1 MAEPGRA
8 VLMSS
13 HITSDLERIADRI
26 VCIDA
31 GASSLTCP
39 RTSSPTRWASRAAAW
54 RTSRRSADAGVVPD
68 AELRYLRHDYGI
80 DVLVPDRFAFAE
92 NFPEIPVDRMTID
105 DYMTLTPE
113 GRCPIMKRAFFLEM
127 TIFRDYARQLVGLGI
142 LVSLCIGL
150 GMQTPLAMPAT
161 LTCMFFMM
169 SAMGLAAYDQLNHWE
184 LFRLTLPLSRRDV
197 VLGRYAAIVTF
208 GLLGMVVGISGALIC
223 TVVASAIGLP
233 GEVGEAFAFDPDML
247 SVMAVVTCFTLLIGS
262 VVASIVTPLYF
273 RLGQTRATQILP
285 TVIVLLFVVPVAIF
299 GNSGMLDGGI
309 PGMELV
315 SAALEAL
322 ETPAGMAVGLRGSRG
337 PVGCGAGISAVV
349 SLKLYER
356 REL

>member
-1 MAEPGRA
+1 
-8 VLMSS
+8 
-13 HITSDLERIADRI
+13 
-26 VCIDA
+26 
-31 GASSLTCP
+31 
-39 RTSSPTRWASRAAAW
+39 
-54 RTSRRSADAGVVPD
+54 
-68 AELRYLRHDYGI
+68 
-80 DVLVPDRFAFAE
+80 
-92 NFPEIPVDRMTID
+92 
-105 DYMTLTPE
+105 
-113 GRCPIMKRAFFLEM
+113 MKRAFLLEM
-127 TIFRDYARQLVGLGI
+127 TIFRDYARQLVGLGL

-150 GMQTPLAMPAT
+150 GMQTPLAMPAA

-208 GLLGMVVGISGALIC
+208 GLLGMVVGI
-223 TVVASAIGLP
+223 VAAVAATGFVSAIGLP

-247 SVMAVVTCFTLLIGS
+247 SVMAVVTCFTLFIGS
-262 VVASIVTPLYF
+262 VVASVVTPLYF

-285 TVIVLLFVVPVAIF
+285 TVIVLLFVVPVVVL

-322 ETPAGMAVGLRGSRG
+322 DTPAGMAVGCVVLVALS
-337 PVGCGAGISAVV
+337 AAALAISAAV

>member
-1 MAEPGRA
+1 
-8 VLMSS
+8 
-13 HITSDLERIADRI
+13 
-26 VCIDA
+26 
-31 GASSLTCP
+31 
-39 RTSSPTRWASRAAAW
+39 
-54 RTSRRSADAGVVPD
+54 
-68 AELRYLRHDYGI
+68 
-80 DVLVPDRFAFAE
+80 
-92 NFPEIPVDRMTID
+92 
-105 DYMTLTPE
+105 
-113 GRCPIMKRAFFLEM
+113 MKRAFLIEM
-127 TIFRDYARQLVGLGI
+127 TIFRDYARQLVGLGL

-150 GMQTPLAMPAT
+150 GMQTPIAMPAT

-197 VLGRYAAIVTF
+197 VLGRYAAIATF
-208 GLLGMVVGISGALIC
+208 GLTGMVVGFAGALLC
-223 TVVASAIGLP
+223 MGVASVVGLP

-247 SVMAVVTCFTLLIGS
+247 GVMAVATCFTLLIGA
-262 VVASIVTPLYF
+262 VVASVGTPLYF

-285 TVIVLLFVVPVAIF
+285 TVIALLFVVPVATL

-322 ETPAGMAVGLRGSRG
+322 ETPAGMAT
-337 PVGCGAGISAVV
+337 GCVVLAALSVAALAISAAV

>member
-1 MAEPGRA
+1 
-8 VLMSS
+8 
-13 HITSDLERIADRI
+13 
-26 VCIDA
+26 
-31 GASSLTCP
+31 
-39 RTSSPTRWASRAAAW
+39 
-54 RTSRRSADAGVVPD
+54 
-68 AELRYLRHDYGI
+68 
-80 DVLVPDRFAFAE
+80 
-92 NFPEIPVDRMTID
+92 
-105 DYMTLTPE
+105 
-113 GRCPIMKRAFFLEM
+113 MKRAYLIEM
-127 TIFRDYARQLVGLGI
+127 TVFRDYARQLVGLGL

-208 GLLGMVVGISGALIC
+208 GLLGMAVGLVGALI
-223 TVVASAIGLP
+223 SIGAVDALGIG
-233 GEVGEAFAFDPDML
+233 GEVGEAFALDADLLGP
-247 SVMAVVTCFTLLIGS
+247 MAFVTSFTLLIGS
-262 VVASIVTPLYF
+262 VVASVVTPLYF

-285 TVIVLLFVVPVAIF
+285 TVIVLLFVVPVVIL

-322 ETPAGMAVGLRGSRG
+322 ETPAGMA
-337 PVGCGAGISAVV
+337 CGVTACVAFSAVVLAISAAV

>member
-1 MAEPGRA
+1 
-8 VLMSS
+8 
-13 HITSDLERIADRI
+13 
-26 VCIDA
+26 
-31 GASSLTCP
+31 
-39 RTSSPTRWASRAAAW
+39 
-54 RTSRRSADAGVVPD
+54 
-68 AELRYLRHDYGI
+68 
-80 DVLVPDRFAFAE
+80 
-92 NFPEIPVDRMTID
+92 
-105 DYMTLTPE
+105 
-113 GRCPIMKRAFFLEM
+113 MKRAFLLEM
-127 TIFRDYARQLVGLGI
+127 TIFRDYARQLVGLGL

-208 GLLGMVVGISGALIC
+208 TVGALLC
-223 TVVASAIGLP
+223 MVVASAVGLP

-285 TVIVLLFVVPVAIF
+285 TVIVLLFVVPVVIL

-322 ETPAGMAVGLRGSRG
+322 DTPAGMAVGCVVLIALSA
-337 PVGCGAGISAVV
+337 VALAISAAV

>member
-1 MAEPGRA
+1 
-8 VLMSS
+8 
-13 HITSDLERIADRI
+13 
-26 VCIDA
+26 
-31 GASSLTCP
+31 
-39 RTSSPTRWASRAAAW
+39 
-54 RTSRRSADAGVVPD
+54 
-68 AELRYLRHDYGI
+68 
-80 DVLVPDRFAFAE
+80 
-92 NFPEIPVDRMTID
+92 
-105 DYMTLTPE
+105 
-113 GRCPIMKRAFFLEM
+113 MKRAFLLEM
-127 TIFRDYARQLVGLGI
+127 TIFRDYARQLVGLGL

-208 GLLGMVVGISGALIC
+208 GLLGMVVGI
-223 TVVASAIGLP
+223 VAAVAATGFVSAIGLP
-233 GEVGEAFAFDPDML
+233 GEVGEAFAFDPSML

-273 RLGQTRATQILP
+273 RGQTRATQILP
-285 TVIVLLFVVPVAIF
+285 TVIVLLFVVPVVIL

-315 SAALEAL
+315 SAALKAL
-322 ETPAGMAVGLRGSRG
+322 DTPAGMAVGCVVLVALSA
-337 PVGCGAGISAVV
+337 VALAISAAV
-349 SLKLYER
+349 SLKLYEQ

>member
-1 MAEPGRA
+1 
-8 VLMSS
+8 
-13 HITSDLERIADRI
+13 
-26 VCIDA
+26 
-31 GASSLTCP
+31 
-39 RTSSPTRWASRAAAW
+39 
-54 RTSRRSADAGVVPD
+54 
-68 AELRYLRHDYGI
+68 
-80 DVLVPDRFAFAE
+80 
-92 NFPEIPVDRMTID
+92 
-105 DYMTLTPE
+105 
-113 GRCPIMKRAFFLEM
+113 MKRAFLLEM
-127 TIFRDYARQLVGLGI
+127 TIFRDYGRQLVGLGL

-150 GMQTPLAMPAT
+150 
-161 LTCMFFMM
+161 CMFFMM

-208 GLLGMVVGISGALIC
+208 GLTGTVVG
-223 TVVASAIGLP
+223 VVAALVATAVVSAVGLP

-247 SVMAVVTCFTLLIGS
+247 AVMAVVTCFTLLIGA
-262 VVASIVTPLYF
+262 VVASVVTPLYF

-285 TVIVLLFVVPVAIF
+285 TAIVLLFVVPVVIL

-322 ETPAGMAVGLRGSRG
+322 DTPAGMAVGCVVLVALS
-337 PVGCGAGISAVV
+337 AAALAISAAI

>member
-1 MAEPGRA
+1 
-8 VLMSS
+8 
-13 HITSDLERIADRI
+13 
-26 VCIDA
+26 
-31 GASSLTCP
+31 
-39 RTSSPTRWASRAAAW
+39 
-54 RTSRRSADAGVVPD
+54 
-68 AELRYLRHDYGI
+68 
-80 DVLVPDRFAFAE
+80 
-92 NFPEIPVDRMTID
+92 
-105 DYMTLTPE
+105 
-113 GRCPIMKRAFFLEM
+113 MKRAFFLEM

-322 ETPAGMAVGLRGSRG
+322 ETPAGMAVGCVVLVALSA
-337 PVGCGAGISAVV
+337 VALAISAVV

>member
-1 MAEPGRA
+1 
-8 VLMSS
+8 
-13 HITSDLERIADRI
+13 
-26 VCIDA
+26 
-31 GASSLTCP
+31 
-39 RTSSPTRWASRAAAW
+39 
-54 RTSRRSADAGVVPD
+54 
-68 AELRYLRHDYGI
+68 
-80 DVLVPDRFAFAE
+80 
-92 NFPEIPVDRMTID
+92 
-105 DYMTLTPE
+105 
-113 GRCPIMKRAFFLEM
+113 MKRAFLLEM
-127 TIFRDYARQLVGLGI
+127 TIFRDYARQLVGLGL

-169 SAMGLAAYDQLNHWE
+169 SSMGLAAYDQLNHWE

-197 VLGRYAAIVTF
+197 VLGRYAAIVAF
-208 GLLGMVVGISGALIC
+208 GLTGMVVGIVGALLC
-223 TVVASAIGLP
+223 MAVASTFGLP
-233 GEVGEAFAFDPDML
+233 GEVGEAFAFDPGML

-262 VVASIVTPLYF
+262 VVASVVTPLYF

-285 TVIVLLFVVPVAIF
+285 TAIVLLFVVPVVVL

-322 ETPAGMAVGLRGSRG
+322 DTPAGMAAGCAILVGL
-337 PVGCGAGISAVV
+337 SAVALAASAAV
-349 SLKLYER
+349 SLKLYEN